1 MAIRDISLGEGIFE
15 PGENLSQMEGGY
27 THVIISYDISGER
40 YKVDSAIDSA
50 IEQGDNLIKV
60 DCVNTTLY
68 WQVNLEDLGSS
79 DRDINRKVKEVL
91 KEKIQEIFVNKQDL
105 SYEKATVF
113 CMVGNIRG
121 FAFEVDV

>member
-1 MAIRDISLGEGIFE
+1 MSIREIRLDDSAYM
-15 PGENLSQMEGGY
+15 PGENLSQTTGGY
-27 THVIISYDISGER
+27 THVIISYDISGDR
-40 YKVDSAIDSA
+40 HKVDNAIESA
-50 IEQGDNLIKV
+50 IEKDRALIKV

-68 WQVNLEDLGSS
+68 WQVWLESLDEPGV
-79 DRDINRKVKEVL
+79 DVNGTVKRVL

-105 SYEKATVF
+105 SHEVATVF